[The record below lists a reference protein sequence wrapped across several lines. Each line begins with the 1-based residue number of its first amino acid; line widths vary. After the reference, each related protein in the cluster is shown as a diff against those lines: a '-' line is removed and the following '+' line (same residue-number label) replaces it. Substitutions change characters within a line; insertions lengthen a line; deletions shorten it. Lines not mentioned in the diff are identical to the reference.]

1 MPPFPIFT
9 PQKKSLIFLHNQI
22 KKINGNTNDIL
33 DLMMACIRGDNAG
46 IQALENRTRNIKV
59 GKKEEVITLFK
70 VKDPNEIALK
80 AMAEIREQIGLQT
93 TIFKSLYD
101 VQAIQEFRDEVLETL
116 EKYDKG
122 IRNKILE
129 DLKEKRLL
137 HASVQVR
144 P

>member
-70 VKDPNEIALK
+70 VKGPNEIALK